1 MKNHQ
6 VITVDA
12 RNHGESPHS
21 DVMDYHTMSLDVA
34 QLISDLNFDY
44 VDVLGHSMGG
54 KIAMTLAL
62 SQVRLNLIYY

>member
-1 MKNHQ
+1 
-6 VITVDA
+6 
-12 RNHGESPHS
+12 
-21 DVMDYHTMSLDVA
+21 MSMDVA

-62 SQVRLNLIYY
+62 TNVGIHLTY